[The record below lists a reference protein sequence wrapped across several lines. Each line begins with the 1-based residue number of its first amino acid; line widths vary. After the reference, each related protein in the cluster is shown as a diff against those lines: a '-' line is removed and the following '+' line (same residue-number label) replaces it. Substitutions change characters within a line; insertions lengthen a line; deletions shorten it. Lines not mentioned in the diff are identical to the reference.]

1 MVKMLK
7 VSDALKS
14 ASISPRAQPLYEI
27 GWRWALTELLTE
39 ENTDKWI
46 ELIDD
51 VRIPWIPKW
60 IVKRVLDKLFPG
72 VLITLLSSVLVKV
85 GADERRVHELNPFT
99 R

>member
-1 MVKMLK
+1 MLR
-7 VSDALKS
+7 VSDALKTN
-14 ASISPRAQPLYEI
+14 ADWNKPLVEV

-46 ELIDD
+46 ELLDQ
-51 VRIPWIPKW
+51 VNIPWIPNW

-72 VLITLLSSVLVKV
+72 ILISLLQQILVNTGV
-85 GADERRVHELNPFT
+85 ADERRVHELNPFV